1 MFSGNIDPLLYEL
14 FEYVSFPSSLSC
26 VSGWA
31 GFSSGSCPSETLKK
45 REMKKEMIFCIMFL
59 TSINDDDKS
68 FVLFSYLSQDFCI
81 SKKSCIFAIVK
92 NKTYNK
98 VNNKIEEVD
107 ITPENI
113 AQEDITPK
121 PLDEPNYKDLY
132 IRSLADYE
140 NMKKFMENKVANSKK
155 TATANIISDIISPV
169 YNDLRRG
176 IQNNIDGCDLILK
189 NVKSALDKMNI
200 NVMDDSIVDEQFD
213 TDYMDAISSVNCIE
227 QLDGTLE
234 SVVEP
239 AFVVKENNKNY
250 VYAKVIVRKYL
261 GC

>member
-1 MFSGNIDPLLYEL
+1 MN
-14 FEYVSFPSSLSC
+14 
-26 VSGWA
+26 
-31 GFSSGSCPSETLKK
+31 
-45 REMKKEMIFCIMFL
+45 
-59 TSINDDDKS
+59 
-68 FVLFSYLSQDFCI
+68 
-81 SKKSCIFAIVK
+81 
-92 NKTYNK
+92 NKT
-98 VNNKIEEVD
+98 EEVD

-132 IRSLADYE
+132 IRSLTNFD
-140 NMKKFMENKVANSKK
+140 NMQKFMEKKVVNAKK

-200 NVMDDSIVDEQFD
+200 KVMDDSIVDEKFD
-213 TDYMDAISSVNCIE
+213 TDYMNAVSSVNCIE
-227 QLDGTLE
+227 QLDGTIE

-239 AFVVKENNKNY
+239 GFVDKENNKTY

>member
-1 MFSGNIDPLLYEL
+1 M
-14 FEYVSFPSSLSC
+14 
-26 VSGWA
+26 
-31 GFSSGSCPSETLKK
+31 
-45 REMKKEMIFCIMFL
+45 
-59 TSINDDDKS
+59 
-68 FVLFSYLSQDFCI
+68 FSYLSQDFCI

-92 NKTYNK
+92 NKIYNK

-113 AQEDITPK
+113 APENITPENIAPEDITPK

-132 IRSLADYE
+132 IRSLADFD
-140 NMKKFMENKVANSKK
+140 NMKKFMENKVVNAKK

-200 NVMDDSIVDEQFD
+200 KVMDDSIVDEKFD
-213 TDYMDAISSVNCIE
+213 TDYMNAVSSVNCIE
-227 QLDGTLE
+227 QLDGTIE

-239 AFVVKENNKNY
+239 GFVDKENNKTY

>member
-1 MFSGNIDPLLYEL
+1 MEN
-14 FEYVSFPSSLSC
+14 
-26 VSGWA
+26 
-31 GFSSGSCPSETLKK
+31 
-45 REMKKEMIFCIMFL
+45 
-59 TSINDDDKS
+59 
-68 FVLFSYLSQDFCI
+68 
-81 SKKSCIFAIVK
+81 K
-92 NKTYNK
+92 N
-98 VNNKIEEVD
+98 VEVD

-113 AQEDITPK
+113 APEDITPK

-132 IRSLADYE
+132 IRSLADFD
-140 NMKKFMENKVANSKK
+140 NMKKFMENKVANAKK
-155 TATANIISDIISPV
+155 TATADIISNIISPV

-213 TDYMDAISSVNCIE
+213 TDYMNAVSSVKCIE
-227 QLDGTLE
+227 QLDDTVE

-239 AFVVKENNKNY
+239 GFVDKENNRTY

>member
-1 MFSGNIDPLLYEL
+1 MN
-14 FEYVSFPSSLSC
+14 
-26 VSGWA
+26 
-31 GFSSGSCPSETLKK
+31 
-45 REMKKEMIFCIMFL
+45 
-59 TSINDDDKS
+59 
-68 FVLFSYLSQDFCI
+68 
-81 SKKSCIFAIVK
+81 
-92 NKTYNK
+92 NKT
-98 VNNKIEEVD
+98 EEVD

-113 AQEDITPK
+113 TPENIAPEDITPK

-132 IRSLADYE
+132 IRSLADFD
-140 NMKKFMENKVANSKK
+140 NMKKFMENKVVNAKK

-200 NVMDDSIVDEQFD
+200 KVMDDSIVDEQFD
-213 TDYMDAISSVNCIE
+213 TDYMNAVSSINCTE
-227 QLDGTLE
+227 QLDGTIE

-239 AFVVKENNKNY
+239 GFVDKENNKTY